1 MTYQTKLVQGWT
13 MPDYETHYPQEFVIY
28 QTNHYQVRQ
37 RQEAQLILDWMASI
51 GYQPV
56 GGYKKDRVF
65 KKR

>member
-13 MPDYETHYPQEFVIY
+13 MPDYETH
-28 QTNHYQVRQ
+28 
-37 RQEAQLILDWMASI
+37 RQEAQRILDWMASI